1 MENKKHGIN
10 LITSMNL
17 TPEALIQL
25 EQYCQRAEQTGPS
38 VLKYMLLL
46 IRHGRMEKRIVDGC
60 KAILRLQKGYGS
72 DRLELACYRAL
83 SGNRYNFKT
92 IQSILDNHLESKD
105 LVSTSEQSVQ
115 TGQTHNNLRGASSFN
130 VKNN

>member
-1 MENKKHGIN
+1 
-10 LITSMNL
+10 MNL

-25 EQYCQRAEQTGPS
+25 EQYCQRAEQVGPS

-46 IRHGRMEKRIVDGC
+46 IQHGRMEKRIMDGC

-72 DRLELACYRAL
+72 DRLELACFRAL

-92 IQSILDNHLESKD
+92 IQAILDNHLESI
-105 LVSTSEQSVQ
+105 VPASIPEQPAQ
-115 TGQTHNNLRGASSFN
+115 AFEPHKNLRGAASFN
-130 VKNN
+130 IKNN